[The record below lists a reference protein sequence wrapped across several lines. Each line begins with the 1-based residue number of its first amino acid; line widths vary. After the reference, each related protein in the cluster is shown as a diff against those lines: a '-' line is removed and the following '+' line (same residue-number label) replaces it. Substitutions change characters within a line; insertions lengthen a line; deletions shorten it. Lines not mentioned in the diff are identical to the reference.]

1 MTRRHLC
8 GVDIDCEDISSTQA
22 GCPAQAISTIY
33 AQSISKY
40 LLCIVVPFPG
50 REHNADTAPPFL
62 CSTHPATNTTQCWK
76 YVLLFRTADER
87 IGDPLNGRNKFGC
100 NKRVWELV
108 SVVQKGNES
117 SMTYLVKSCQNEN
130 KNFHKKA
137 IDERRWVTGV
147 QRNKGLAA
155 GHGYLAID
163 STPFSSRN

>member
-8 GVDIDCEDISSTQA
+8 GVDIDCEDISSAQA

-76 YVLLFRTADER
+76 YVLLFRTADEER
-87 IGDPLNGRNKFGC
+87 IA
-100 NKRVWELV
+100 
-108 SVVQKGNES
+108 
-117 SMTYLVKSCQNEN
+117 
-130 KNFHKKA
+130 KA
-137 IDERRWVTGV
+137 ILSMGGINLGV
-147 QRNKGLAA
+147 IKGFE
-155 GHGYLAID
+155 
-163 STPFSSRN
+163 S

>member
-1 MTRRHLC
+1 MLHVSSRYE
-8 GVDIDCEDISSTQA
+8 VDRWHGDICAVWILIVRIYPVPGWQRQA

-108 SVVQKGNES
+108 SVHKGNES
-117 SMTYLVKSCQNEN
+117 SMCCTFDIPCQ
-130 KNFHKKA
+130 KLSKWKQIF
-137 IDERRWVTGV
+137 
-147 QRNKGLAA
+147 
-155 GHGYLAID
+155 
-163 STPFSSRN
+163 